1 MTNSS
6 DELPQIVEGMRQFNL
21 SLSKSIAPCRWVGYG
36 FLIYAAFDWI
46 LLLIP
51 PRFLNPIWEFQTIGA
66 LVERVP
72 VLLIGLLLIFFGETS
87 FRGRWE
93 RPLVQVLSW
102 LCLVLGIIFF
112 LMLPLG
118 IVNTFRI
125 NQQNAAQA
133 TAEYNQQLEQ
143 AVAVEQ
149 QLNAAT
155 PEEIIGILENQGAE
169 VQVENPDEIKDILRT
184 EINTARSNLDQEYT
198 SLRAGQRTSL
208 LKNSVKWN
216 FGALM
221 SGVLLVYIWRS
232 TRWARHWPSKSAE

>member
-21 SLSKSIAPCRWVGYG
+21 SLSKSIAPFRWVGYG

-51 PRFLNPIWEFQTIGA
+51 PRLMNPIWEFQTMGA
-66 LVERVP
+66 LVERIP
-72 VLLIGLLLIFFGETS
+72 VLLLGLLLIFFGETS

-93 RPLVQVLSW
+93 RPLVQALSW

-125 NQQNAAQA
+125 NQQNAVQATIEYDEQLAQA
-133 TAEYNQQLEQ
+133 LA
-143 AVAVEQ
+143 AEQ
-149 QLNAAT
+149 QINAAA
-155 PEEIIGILENQGAE
+155 PEEIIGILESQGAE
-169 VQVENPDEIKDILRT
+169 VEVENPDEIKDILRT
-184 EINTARSNLDQEYT
+184 EINSARETLDQEYD
-198 SLRAGQRTSL
+198 SLRAGQRMSL

-221 SGVLLVYIWRS
+221 SGVLLIYIWRS
-232 TRWARHWPSKSAE
+232 TRWARQWPSETVE